1 MSDEPSLSEAQTED
15 TTENTES
22 VDNSLLTDS
31 ESSDADSNT
40 DSDAS
45 SSDSTEGNTEGDK
58 ADDGGQ
64 NGAPEAYADFDLPE
78 GVTMDEALLESALPL
93 FKELNL
99 TQDQAQK
106 LINLQAER
114 VQAGITEQTEAFDQ
128 LMNGWREQSKN
139 DKEFGG
145 EKFDES
151 IAVAQRAMDK
161 FGTPE
166 LKDLMN
172 DHGVGNHPE
181 MIRFMYK
188 VGRLT
193 TEDNPGGQSN
203 PVSTEA
209 SRIQRMYKQ

>member
-93 FKELNL
+93 FKELKL

-114 VQAGITEQTEAFDQ
+114 VQAGITEQ
-128 LMNGWREQSKN
+128 
-139 DKEFGG
+139 
-145 EKFDES
+145 S